1 MWCIKREYE
10 KGIYQDEA
18 GKRYM
23 VVFCDRV
30 ITHPDKKIEE
40 LGYVKFDSREECLKT
55 WKLELYKE
63 PVKEEPKK
71 EQVVTLEEPKQD
83 NQEGQ

>member
-10 KGIYQDEA
+10 KGIYQDEN

-30 ITHPDKKIEE
+30 ITHPKTKIED
-40 LGYVKFDSREECLKT
+40 LGYERFDSREECLKT
-55 WKLELYKE
+55 WKLTPYVELKKE
-63 PVKEEPKK
+63 EVKTEEPTTEVKEEETK
-71 EQVVTLEEPKQD
+71 
-83 NQEGQ
+83 

>member
-10 KGIYQDEA
+10 KGIYQDEK

-30 ITHPDKKIEE
+30 ITHPKTKIED
-40 LGYVKFDSREECLKT
+40 LGYEKFDSREECLKT
-55 WKLELYKE
+55 WKLTPY
-63 PVKEEPKK
+63 VEPKK
-71 EQVVTLEEPKQD
+71 EEVKTEEPKT
-83 NQEGQ
+83 EVKEEEKK

>member
-30 ITHPDKKIEE
+30 ITHPKTKIED
-40 LGYVKFDSREECLKT
+40 LGYEKFESREECLKT
-55 WKLELYKE
+55 WKLELYKQ
-63 PVKEEPKK
+63 PKKDEPKK
-71 EQVVTLEEPKQD
+71 QEVVEEPKQE
-83 NQEGQ
+83 QEGQ

>member
-83 NQEGQ
+83 NQEVK